1 MSRTLKVLLAGRS
14 KEALEALVA
23 DLAGAPGLA
32 CATRLIGNGHI
43 DPLAGVQP
51 VPDVLVL
58 RFGAGNLAELAK
70 LAESGADSRPPLIV
84 VGPAGNPEAARLAV
98 RSGARDFLVEPV
110 NPQELIAALEALREQ
125 PRRGGAD
132 PRRAEFT
139 VVLGAA
145 GGVGTS
151 FVACNLAHAIATD
164 TVAPT
169 LLVDLDLNG
178 APLASF
184 LDLTPARGLLPAL
197 AEVEYLDEHALQGYV
212 TRHRSGLHLMGAPS
226 QSLVSLRDLDPSR
239 CAALLEVV
247 AANYRHVVVDASR
260 GLDDLALAGLG
271 LAKHVLV
278 VVQQSVVQLK
288 LAARLLRVLHTEVGI
303 ADDRIRVVANRHLKR
318 ATVSLDDIKRTLAQD
333 TVTVLPNQY
342 QTVLSSLDGGIPVLE
357 LDKSSAVAKA
367 VAALHRE
374 LSGAP
379 VAERTGLL
387 RRALPIFSGG

>member
-1 MSRTLKVLLAGRS
+1 
-14 KEALEALVA
+14 
-23 DLAGAPGLA
+23 
-32 CATRLIGNGHI
+32 
-43 DPLAGVQP
+43 
-51 VPDVLVL
+51 
-58 RFGAGNLAELAK
+58 
-70 LAESGADSRPPLIV
+70 
-84 VGPAGNPEAARLAV
+84 
-98 RSGARDFLVEPV
+98 
-110 NPQELIAALEALREQ
+110 
-125 PRRGGAD
+125 
-132 PRRAEFT
+132 
-139 VVLGAA
+139 
-145 GGVGTS
+145 
-151 FVACNLAHAIATD
+151 
-164 TVAPT
+164 
-169 LLVDLDLNG
+169 
-178 APLASF
+178 
-184 LDLTPARGLLPAL
+184 
-197 AEVEYLDEHALQGYV
+197 
-212 TRHRSGLHLMGAPS
+212 
-226 QSLVSLRDLDPSR
+226 VSLRDLDPSR